1 MPVVPMQSKNKIN
14 YIYKLENLMKSI
26 LKLINYSSILMDWI
40 LFIVIYYSLQ
50 L

>member
-1 MPVVPMQSKNKIN
+1 MND
-14 YIYKLENLMKSI
+14 IYKLENLMKSI